1 MDMPI
6 APTPALSDDRRMG
19 PVIHLLGVPSVLRDG
34 ADKAAVRGNKAWG
47 LLAYLALHPAGVSR
61 QRLASLLFEDAEDP
75 LAALRWN
82 LSELRRALGDIGLGG
97 DVLTLPL
104 QRIAYVDIDVVARGH
119 WAQALQVPGL
129 GHDLLEGLGY
139 ASSPS
144 FEVWLE
150 AERRRMRATAQSVL
164 REAALAH
171 LAEGAADQAAQLAAR
186 LVGMEP
192 LNEDFQV
199 LLVRCLS
206 AAGNGVG
213 AARQAAACREL
224 FIRELGVA
232 PGPALGDALH
242 TGTASL
248 TAGPAPGRAGVVA
261 QLQAG
266 EAAIGAG
273 VLEAGVQCL
282 RRAVA
287 DADRIGDPEL
297 RAKTRLA
304 LGGALVHA
312 ARGRDEEGAAALH
325 QALALGQ
332 QAAPPLAAAAC
343 RELGYVEL
351 LRGSYERA
359 LAWMD
364 RATGF
369 AADDTAE
376 LARIATVR
384 GTILSDAAYYG
395 PATETLGRALA
406 LARSVG
412 DVKQSIFAQS
422 MLGRALLL
430 CGDIDGAVAALDG
443 SANEAQRVWTAFL
456 PWPQSLRAEAE
467 LLRGRVEPAAELF
480 EQAFALGCQLGD
492 PCWEGISGRGL
503 GRVAM
508 ARGQPARAAEILLD
522 AIQRC
527 TRLPD
532 GYLWGKAYALD
543 ALCGVAVQARMPQAR
558 TWGNELMALAA
569 GSGMREMVVRAYLH
583 QAEGGHTPAAAAARA
598 LASEIDNPKLQADVL
613 CS

>member
-1 MDMPI
+1 M
-6 APTPALSDDRRMG
+6 
-19 PVIHLLGVPSVLRDG
+19 
-34 ADKAAVRGNKAWG
+34 
-47 LLAYLALHPAGVSR
+47 
-61 QRLASLLFEDAEDP
+61 
-75 LAALRWN
+75 
-82 LSELRRALGDIGLGG
+82 
-97 DVLTLPL
+97 
-104 QRIAYVDIDVVARGH
+104 
-119 WAQALQVPGL
+119 
-129 GHDLLEGLGY
+129 
-139 ASSPS
+139 
-144 FEVWLE
+144 
-150 AERRRMRATAQSVL
+150 
-164 REAALAH
+164 
-171 LAEGAADQAAQLAAR
+171 
-186 LVGMEP
+186 
-192 LNEDFQV
+192 
-199 LLVRCLS
+199 
-206 AAGNGVG
+206 
-213 AARQAAACREL
+213 
-224 FIRELGVA
+224 
-232 PGPALGDALH
+232 
-242 TGTASL
+242 
-248 TAGPAPGRAGVVA
+248 VA

-332 QAAPPLAAAAC
+332 HAAPPLAAAAC
-343 RELGYVEL
+343 RELGYVEM

-359 LAWMD
+359 LVWMD
-364 RATGF
+364 RATSF
-369 AADDTAE
+369 AADDTGE

-384 GTILSDAAYYG
+384 GTILSDAAYYSQ
-395 PATETLGRALA
+395 ATEMLSQALA

-430 CGDIDGAVAALDG
+430 CGDVDGGVVALDG
-443 SANEAQRVWTAFL
+443 SANEAQLVWTAFL

-480 EQAFALGCQLGD
+480 EQAFALGCQLCD
-492 PCWEGISGRGL
+492 PCWEGIARRGL

-508 ARGQPARAAEILLD
+508 ARGQSAQAAEILQD
-522 AIQRC
+522 AIKRC

-543 ALCGVAVQARMPQAR
+543 ALCRVAVQARMPQAR
-558 TWGNELMALAA
+558 TWGDELMTLAA

-583 QAEGGHTPAAAAARA
+583 QAEGGLAHAAAAARA
-598 LASEIDNPKLQADVL
+598 LASEIDNAKLQADVL

>member
-1 MDMPI
+1 
-6 APTPALSDDRRMG
+6 MG
-19 PVIHLLGVPSVLRDG
+19 PIVHLLGTPSVLREG
-34 ADKAAVRGNKAWG
+34 GVKAVLRGHKAWG
-47 LLAYLALHPAGVSR
+47 LLAYLVQHPAGVSR
-61 QRLASLLFEDAEDP
+61 QRLASLLFEEAEDP

-82 LSELRRALGDIGLGG
+82 LSELRRALGDVGLGG
-97 DVLTLPL
+97 EVVVLPL
-104 QRIAYVDIDVVARGH
+104 QRTAYVDVDVMARGH
-119 WAQALQVPGL
+119 WSQALQVQGL
-129 GHDLLEGLGY
+129 GQDLLEGLSF

-150 AERRRMRATAQSVL
+150 AERRRMRSTAQSVL
-164 REAALAH
+164 REAALAR
-171 LAEGAADQAAQLAAR
+171 LANGAAAEGAELAAR
-186 LVGMEP
+186 LVALEP
-192 LNEDFQV
+192 LNERFQV

-206 AAGNGVG
+206 TAGDGIG
-213 AARQAAACREL
+213 AARQAATCREL
-224 FIRELGVA
+224 FVRELGVA
-232 PGPALGDALH
+232 PGQALSDALQ
-242 TGTASL
+242 TGTASP
-248 TAGPAPGRAGVVA
+248 TNGPAAGRAGIAA

-273 VLEAGVQCL
+273 VLEAGLQCL
-282 RRAVA
+282 RRAIA
-287 DADRIGDPEL
+287 DADRLSDPGL
-297 RAKTRLA
+297 QVRARLA

-332 QAAPPLAAAAC
+332 HEAPPLAAAAC

-369 AADDTAE
+369 AADDAAE

-395 PATETLGRALA
+395 SATDMLRRAVA
-406 LARSVG
+406 LSESVG
-412 DVKQSIFAQS
+412 DAKQSIFAQS

-430 CGDIDGAVAALDG
+430 CGDVDGAVAALDA
-443 SANEAQRVWTAFL
+443 SADESQRIWTAFL

-467 LLRGRVEPAAELF
+467 LLRGRVDPAAERF

-492 PCWEGISGRGL
+492 PCWEGIAGRGL

-508 ARGQPARAAEILLD
+508 ARGKPEQAAEILQD
-522 AIQRC
+522 AVKRC

-543 ALCGVAVQARMPQAR
+543 ALCQVARKASMRQAQA
-558 TWGNELMALAA
+558 WGDELMTLAA
-569 GSGMREMVVRAYLH
+569 GAGMREMVVRAYMH
-583 QAEGGHTPAAAAARA
+583 QAEGGHAPAAAAALV
-598 LASEIDNPKLQADVL
+598 LASEIDNPQLQAETQ
-613 CS
+613 CA